1 MPHTKSDIFWKCW
14 LWSAICG
21 ILAAIAFWFL
31 SSIGNVFHWDYGG
44 AAFIDLLII
53 SSIAGA
59 YFGAGYVGS
68 RIAHKYYG
76 DHDGKF
82 VKRYLRYS
90 LITFVV
96 LVAVA
101 YSPLSFLALLWSFV
115 APYSVLK
122 TLDYLQPTPKK
133 KSFKRTQHI

>member
-1 MPHTKSDIFWKCW
+1 MQHTKSDIFWKCW
-14 LWSAICG
+14 LWSCICG
-21 ILAAIAFWFL
+21 IIVAILFWFTTSL
-31 SSIGNVFHWDYGG
+31 TDVFHWNYGG

-76 DHDGKF
+76 DHDGVF

-96 LVAVA
+96 FVVIA
-101 YSPLSFLALLWSFV
+101 YSPLSFLSLLWSFI
-115 APYSVLK
+115 APYCVLK
-122 TLDYLQPTPKK
+122 TLDYLKPPVKK
-133 KSFKRTQHI
+133 KHVKHTQHI